1 MMRNNRDSVIASLKK
16 FEWNEIISKI
26 NRLED
31 LNDRQWRFAK
41 GLVVELIVEKHS
53 GPDGL
58 KYVGEDHKDYDW
70 PKYDSTVELKSGVSD
85 TIYGKKGNLRTS
97 YSFKLNNSLGTNKKS
112 VLEPKDVADILLV
125 VKNDGAFVVDKQT
138 VIDRSKSNGDGFD
151 VVLKKEDVIEISG
164 RIVVDNPQCLNIK
177 QRLLDAIRQVI

>member
-1 MMRNNRDSVIASLKK
+1 MSIKQEIIDSLKS
-16 FEWNEIISKI
+16 FEWDKIITKC
-26 NRLED
+26 NGLED
-31 LNDRQWRFAK
+31 LNERQWRFAK
-41 GLVVELIVEKHS
+41 GLIVELIVEKHS
-53 GPDGL
+53 GVDGL
-58 KYVGEDHKDYDW
+58 TYVGKDHKDYDW

-112 VLEPKDVADILLV
+112 VLDPKDVADILLV

-151 VVLKKEDVIEISG
+151 VILKKEDIIEISG
-164 RIVVDNPQCLNIK
+164 RIVVDNPECLNIK